1 MTRLPID
8 WHAVHPPEY
17 SATKLQSVSSS
28 LAGAFGIAALFV
40 AVLALVFAI
49 QALRAQSGTPKDASQ
64 LSPTPVPQPVQS
76 GQPTQPEPKQGTVKS
91 ELRRLSKELEEA
103 RGELRETLQHLAVV
117 RYDAFGDM
125 GGRLSWSMALL
136 DSNGDGVVLT
146 SINSRND
153 ARSYA
158 KEIKAFE
165 SETKLSPEE
174 EEAIETLRKDASPT
188 FGDPDHE

>member
-1 MTRLPID
+1 
-8 WHAVHPPEY
+8 
-17 SATKLQSVSSS
+17 VSST

-49 QALRAQSGTPKDASQ
+49 QALRAQSGTAKAAKLPA
-64 LSPTPVPQPVQS
+64 TPVPPEVQPT
-76 GQPTQPEPKQGTVKS
+76 GQPQQPEARPGTVKS

-103 RGELRETLQHLAVV
+103 RGEMRQNLQHLAVV

-136 DSNGDGVVLT
+136 DDSGDGVVLT

-158 KEIKAFE
+158 KEIKAFQ
-165 SETKLSPEE
+165 SDSKLSPEE
-174 EEAIETLRKDASPT
+174 GEALDIVRKEASP
-188 FGDPDHE
+188 GLEDPDHQQPTGS

>member
-1 MTRLPID
+1 MLTTQPVRL
-8 WHAVHPPEY
+8 
-17 SATKLQSVSSS
+17 LSVSST

-49 QALRAQSGTPKDASQ
+49 QALRAQSGTPKASQ
-64 LSPTPVPQPVQS
+64 KSATPQEQLQPQVEPQ
-76 GQPTQPEPKQGTVKS
+76 QPEAKPGTVKS
-91 ELRRLSKELEEA
+91 ELRRLSKELEAA
-103 RGELRETLQHLAVV
+103 RNELRENLQHLAVV

-136 DSNGDGVVLT
+136 DDNGDGVVLT

-158 KEIKAFE
+158 KEVKGFE
-165 SETKLSPEE
+165 SDSKLSPEE
-174 EEAIETLRKDASPT
+174 EEAIETLRKDAVPT
-188 FGDPDHE
+188 LDDQP